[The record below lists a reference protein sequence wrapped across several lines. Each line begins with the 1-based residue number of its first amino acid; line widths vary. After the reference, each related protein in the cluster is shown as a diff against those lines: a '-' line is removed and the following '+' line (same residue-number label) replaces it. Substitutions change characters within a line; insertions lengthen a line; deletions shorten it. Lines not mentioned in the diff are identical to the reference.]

1 MARKENL
8 EKLKT
13 EKDGIEILQEQV
25 RGFMVPTVEEKRKLY
40 ALCDIE
46 YRRFFKSIDGIVL
59 LVRSIDKVK
68 TYKDFLFVE
77 VKTTKSKSVKQLPY
91 GAFFGFTENEEE
103 LFKNQSNYR
112 LCIVHTVFKE
122 YCLITFSEYEQLI
135 QNKRI
140 QYQIN
145 FKSS

>member
-46 YRRFFKSIDGIVL
+46 YRRFYKSIDAIVL
-59 LVRSIDKVK
+59 LVKSLEQVK
-68 TYKDFLFVE
+68 TSEDFLFVE
-77 VKTTKSKSVKQLPY
+77 VKTTKSRSVKQLPY
-91 GAFFGFTENEEE
+91 GVFFGITENEEQ
-103 LFKNQSNYR
+103 LFKSQPNYR
-112 LCIVHTVFKE
+112 LCIVHAVLEE
-122 YCLITFSEYEQLI
+122 YCVITFSEYERLI

-140 QYQIN
+140 QYQVN

>member
-112 LCIVHTVFKE
+112 LCIVHTVLKE

-145 FKSS
+145 VKSS

>member
-68 TYKDFLFVE
+68 TSKDFLFVE

-103 LFKNQSNYR
+103 LFKTQSNYR
-112 LCIVHTVFKE
+112 LCIVHTVLKE
-122 YCLITFSEYEQLI
+122 YCLITFSEYEQMI

>member
-13 EKDGIEILQEQV
+13 EKDGIEILHEQL
-25 RGFMVPTVEEKRKLY
+25 RGFMVPSVEEKRKLY

-59 LVRSIDKVK
+59 FVKSIAYVK
-68 TYKDFLFVE
+68 TSKDFLFVE
-77 VKTTKSKSVKQLPY
+77 VKTTKSKSVKELPY
-91 GAFFGFTENEEE
+91 GVFFGFTENEEQ
-103 LFKNQSNYR
+103 LFKSQSNYR
-112 LCIVHTVFKE
+112 LCIVHTVLEK
-122 YCLITFSEYEQLI
+122 YCLITFSEYEKLI

>member
-1 MARKENL
+1 MARKENI

-13 EKDGIEILQEQV
+13 EKDGIAILHKQLQ
-25 RGFMVPTVEEKRKLY
+25 GFMVPSVEEKRKLY

-59 LVRSIDKVK
+59 FVKSIEHVK
-68 TYKDFLFVE
+68 TSKDFLFVE
-77 VKTTKSKSVKQLPY
+77 VKTTKSKSVKELPY
-91 GAFFGFTENEEE
+91 GVFFGFTENEEQ
-103 LFKNQSNYR
+103 LFKSQSNYR
-112 LCIVHTVFKE
+112 LCIVHTVLDE

>member
-112 LCIVHTVFKE
+112 LCIVHTVLKE

>member
-13 EKDGIEILQEQV
+13 EKNGIEILQEHLP
-25 RGFMVPTVEEKRKLY
+25 GFLVPTTDEKRKLY
-40 ALCDIE
+40 NLCNID
-46 YRRFFKSIDGIVL
+46 YRQFFKSIDGIVL
-59 LVRSIDKVK
+59 FVK
-68 TYKDFLFVE
+68 TIEDVKTSNDFLFVE
-77 VKTTKSKSVKQLPY
+77 VKTTKSKSVKKLPY
-91 GAFFGFTENEEE
+91 GVFFGFTENEEQ
-103 LFKNQSNYR
+103 LFKSQSNYR
-112 LCIVHTVFKE
+112 LCIVHTVLEE
-122 YCLITFSEYEQLI
+122 YCLITFSEYERLI